1 MPAVREQDDDDDG
14 VYDEVTEEEY
24 QELVRKRQQADDFV
38 VDDDG
43 LGYADD
49 GEEFIERVEEEA
61 KGRGGKVG
69 AASRKGVN
77 GKINADTLR
86 RKARKLNQ

>member
-1 MPAVREQDDDDDG
+1 MTQEQ
-14 VYDEVTEEEY
+14 YD
-24 QELVRKRQQADDFV
+24 ELVRKRQQADDFV

-49 GEEFIERVEEEA
+49 GEEFIDRVEVPEGEQ
-61 KGRGGKVG
+61 GGKGG
-69 AASRKGVN
+69 AGSRKGVN

>member
-1 MPAVREQDDDDDG
+1 MTQEQ
-14 VYDEVTEEEY
+14 YD
-24 QELVRKRQQADDFV
+24 ELVRKRQQADDFV

-49 GEEFIERVEEEA
+49 GEEFIDRVEGTEGGQGDRGR
-61 KGRGGKVG
+61 KGG
-69 AASRKGVN
+69 AGSRKGVN